1 MRDIPNILGTGL
13 IIGHDLVGKLKE
25 VEYSDDPIERTLKKT
40 TIISLILS
48 QNMVASADV
57 LSSISTITVVINLLI
72 TFTTLRASH
81 SYGIFYFSYFLFA
94 VMLIVTMCV

>member
-1 MRDIPNILGTGL
+1 MRWQVIINFYILIVATCNLFMRDIPNILGTGL

-25 VEYSDDPIERTLKKT
+25 VEYSDDPVERTLKKT

-81 SYGIFYFSYFLFA
+81 
-94 VMLIVTMCV
+94 